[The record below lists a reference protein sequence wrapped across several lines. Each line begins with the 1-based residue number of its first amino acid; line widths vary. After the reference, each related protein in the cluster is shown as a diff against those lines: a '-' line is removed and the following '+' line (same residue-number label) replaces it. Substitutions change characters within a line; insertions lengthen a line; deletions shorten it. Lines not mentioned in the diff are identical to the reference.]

1 MINIALIG
9 DYNPAVTAHQ
19 AIPAALERAAGDTN
33 LSLAWTWVG
42 TATLGADVSADLD
55 RFQALW
61 CVPASPYANT
71 VAAIAA
77 IRFARQTGR
86 PFLGTC
92 GGFQHALLEYAEAV
106 WGVASPG
113 HAELDP
119 EATDP
124 VIAPLSCSLVE
135 ASGELRFMPGS
146 RLAAIYGTSGATE
159 TYHCRYGLNPRFA
172 ARLEN
177 GPLRVSARD
186 HEGEIRAVELTS
198 HPFFIATLFQPER
211 AGLAGLS
218 HPLISAFAVSA
229 AQAFLVDESKT
240 KVTGL
245 TAEPRAVR

>member
-9 DYNPAVTAHQ
+9 DYNPAVAAHQ
-19 AIPAALERAAGDTN
+19 AIPAALQRAAEDTN
-33 LSLAWTWVG
+33 LLLTWTWVG
-42 TATLGADVSADLD
+42 TASLGTDVSSDLAP
-55 RFQALW
+55 FHALW

-71 VAAIAA
+71 GGAIAA

-106 WGVASPG
+106 WDVASPS

-119 EATDP
+119 NATDP

-146 RLAAIYGTSGATE
+146 RLAAIYGMSGATE

-172 ARLEN
+172 ARLET

-186 HEGEIRAVELTS
+186 HAGEIRAVELTS
-198 HPFFIATLFQPER
+198 HPFFMATLFQPER
-211 AGLAGLS
+211 AGLAGRS

-229 AQAFLVDESKT
+229 AQAFLGDGVEDET
-240 KVTGL
+240 
-245 TAEPRAVR
+245 